1 MVTARHHATGFTL
14 IELLVVL
21 GVLSIFLAFAGPAFT
36 SMVATQQ
43 VRAAAYDVHASLN
56 IARSDALTRNAAVTV
71 EPVGGN
77 WAQGW
82 TTTDSNGAVLRRQ
95 AAYARVTLS
104 GPARIVFNAD
114 GRPDN
119 TATPFAVSAG
129 GANADSYRC
138 VRLRLNGR
146 AAIDRGV
153 C

>member
-1 MVTARHHATGFTL
+1 MVTPRLAAGFTL
-14 IELLVVL
+14 VELMVVL

-43 VRAAAYDVHASLN
+43 VSSAAYDVHTSLN
-56 IARSDALTRNAAVTV
+56 IARSDALTRNASVTV

-82 TTTDSNGAVLRRQ
+82 TTTDSTGTVLRRQ
-95 AAYARVTLS
+95 AAYARVVLT

-119 TATPFAVSAG
+119 TITPFAVSA
-129 GANADSYRC
+129 ADAKTDSYRC

-146 AAIDRGV
+146 AAIDRGG